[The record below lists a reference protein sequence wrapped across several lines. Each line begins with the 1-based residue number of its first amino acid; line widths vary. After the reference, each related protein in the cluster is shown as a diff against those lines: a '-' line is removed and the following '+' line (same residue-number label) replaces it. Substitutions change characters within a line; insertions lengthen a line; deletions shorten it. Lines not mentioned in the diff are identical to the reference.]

1 MAFFNWKMK
10 DVYSGY
16 RWSPDQI
23 QHLLNTAEKLTI
35 KRCSLKV
42 EIALNTEP
50 YCICLFF
57 QSYCIL
63 VPRVTAVRTGQRKHL
78 FWHSSRWYSG
88 YHRRLLCWRNAHP
101 QHGGNHGRGQQS
113 DHFQRQCLLDPRRD
127 GERPPPH
134 LSLLTLLI
142 CNGMVRCAEIPQ
154 DWSTSDMGGEFLVSV
169 TLSS

>member
-1 MAFFNWKMK
+1 MKSRSNPTSVKYCWKIDNQKMLFESWDCIK
-10 DVYSGY
+10 HWTLLYS
-16 RWSPDQI
+16 SF
-23 QHLLNTAEKLTI
+23 L
-35 KRCSLKV
+35 
-42 EIALNTEP
+42 
-50 YCICLFF
+50 

-78 FWHSSRWYSG
+78 FWHSSRWYTG
-88 YHRRLLCWRNAHP
+88 YHHRLLCWRNAHP

-113 DHFQRQCLLDPRRD
+113 DNFQRQCLLDPRRD

-142 CNGMVRCAEIPQ
+142 RNGMVRCAEIPQ